1 MRTVFGVLTSSIV
14 ILSDNYIVQAFFGVI
29 SFYLI
34 YREFKSSDE
43 MSK

>member
-14 ILSDNYIVQAFFGVI
+14 ILSDNYYVQAFFGVI

-34 YREFKSSDE
+34 YLEFKSDGE
-43 MSK
+43 MPK